1 MAISIAVGRPFRE
14 MTEPELYD
22 CVLDGP
28 GVGKALTE
36 LLTRHRPAARQVAKT
51 ILRNGD
57 DAEDVTQEAL
67 LRALVA
73 LRSGQRPQNFRGW
86 LKVIT
91 ARVALNF
98 ERQRRTRAS
107 YHAESGVVGSCA
119 DHFEDRFVAKNTWDR
134 TTSVLR
140 TRDRTLLWLRYA
152 EGLSITEVSTRL
164 GIAVATAKMRLLRA
178 RERLIQ
184 ATPSPLAA

>member
-22 CVLDGP
+22 CLDGP

-36 LLTRHRPAARQVAKT
+36 LMTRHRPAARQVAKT

-73 LRSGQRPQNFRGW
+73 LRSGQRPQHLRGW

-107 YHAESGVVGSCA
+107 YHAESGVVGLSA

-178 RERLIQ
+178 RERLIP

>member
-1 MAISIAVGRPFRE
+1 MAISIAVGRPLRE
-14 MTEPELYD
+14 ITEPELYD
-22 CVLDGP
+22 CLDGP
-28 GVGKALTE
+28 GVGKAITE
-36 LLTRHRPAARQVAKT
+36 LLTRHRPAARRVAMS

-67 LRALVA
+67 VRALVA
-73 LRSGQRPQNFRGW
+73 LRSGQRPQHFRGW

-98 ERQRRTRAS
+98 ERERRTRAS
-107 YHAESGVVGSCA
+107 YHAESGIVGSA
-119 DHFEDRFVAKNTWDR
+119 RHHFEDRFVAKNMWDH

-140 TRDRTLLWLRYA
+140 MRDRTLLWLRYA
-152 EGLSITEVSTRL
+152 EGLSITEVSIRL
-164 GIAVATAKMRLLRA
+164 GIGVATAKMRLLRA
-178 RERLIQ
+178 RERLTQ